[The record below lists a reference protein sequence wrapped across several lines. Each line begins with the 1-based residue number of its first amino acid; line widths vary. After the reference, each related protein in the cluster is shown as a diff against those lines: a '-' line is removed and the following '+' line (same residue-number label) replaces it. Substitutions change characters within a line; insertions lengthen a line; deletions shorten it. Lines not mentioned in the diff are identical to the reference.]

1 MKHLDFPVSAAAV
14 HRHGRE
20 FHEQDFFDVAPAPPH
35 QLIQET
41 QGAEPTE
48 AALSQAVR
56 AHRSLAGE
64 RLRTLA
70 HWTIVCIVV
79 GLAVMVLMSWL
90 VHPDLRHV
98 TWIDSTAQQAG
109 TASR

>member
-20 FHEQDFFDVAPAPPH
+20 FHEQDFFDVTPAPPH

-41 QGAEPTE
+41 QGAEPTG

-56 AHRSLAGE
+56 AHRSLSGE
-64 RLRTLA
+64 RLRSLVQ
-70 HWTIVCIVV
+70 WTIVCIVV

-98 TWIDSTAQQAG
+98 TWIDSAALQARPV
-109 TASR
+109 SH